1 MLAVTM
7 AGPLDRFDHI
17 VSKYIYKS
25 DIHLE
30 NALSVLG
37 EKQKK
42 LKAFD
47 TVGSYDPVIKKAG
60 ELLSAASIKLGDNT
74 GESKMSLG
82 EMEAFLE
89 KAESSFSETVK
100 KCGEIDEKIAKNKGY
115 IENMEPLMPL
125 ATDLSALSD
134 FEFIAYRFGKLP
146 KGGYKTLNTYLSD
159 MNVVFVKTKEDEHSV
174 WGLYFVPVDEKKK
187 ADEIFTS
194 LYFERIRLP
203 EKLSGTP
210 GGDGK
215 GLKRGKR
222 GARGGEKENFRIR
235 FLRT

>member
-89 KAESSFSETVK
+89 KAESSFSR
-100 KCGEIDEKIAKNKGY
+100 N
-115 IENMEPLMPL
+115 P
-125 ATDLSALSD
+125 
-134 FEFIAYRFGKLP
+134 
-146 KGGYKTLNTYLSD
+146 
-159 MNVVFVKTKEDEHSV
+159 
-174 WGLYFVPVDEKKK
+174 
-187 ADEIFTS
+187 
-194 LYFERIRLP
+194 
-203 EKLSGTP
+203 
-210 GGDGK
+210 
-215 GLKRGKR
+215 
-222 GARGGEKENFRIR
+222 
-235 FLRT
+235 